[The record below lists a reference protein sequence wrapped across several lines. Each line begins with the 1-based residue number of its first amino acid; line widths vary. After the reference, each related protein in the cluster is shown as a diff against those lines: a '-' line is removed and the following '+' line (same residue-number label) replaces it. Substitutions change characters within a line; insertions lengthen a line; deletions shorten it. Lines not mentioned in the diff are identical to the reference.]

1 MTEAEAAKAPEG
13 MQMKDLNQ
21 MPGYKF
27 AIVVSAFD
35 CTGCGSCVNVCPD
48 KVQAITMTGFEAHE
62 DEQKYFDY
70 AVSLED
76 KKMLS
81 RNSNLTLLRDL
92 SSVSHYLSSPELV
105 VDVVRHLTLS

>member
-62 DEQKYFDY
+62 DEQKYSITQY
-70 AVSLED
+70 
-76 KKMLS
+76 
-81 RNSNLTLLRDL
+81 LLRIRRC
-92 SSVSHYLSSPELV
+92 YREIQ
-105 VDVVRHLTLS
+105 T

>member
-62 DEQKYFDY
+62 DERGKLTTFFYEPAGCKSSLCGCLNSQTYKPYYF
-70 AVSLED
+70 
-76 KKMLS
+76 
-81 RNSNLTLLRDL
+81 
-92 SSVSHYLSSPELV
+92 
-105 VDVVRHLTLS
+105 

>member
-35 CTGCGSCVNVCPD
+35 CTGCG
-48 KVQAITMTGFEAHE
+48 
-62 DEQKYFDY
+62 
-70 AVSLED
+70 
-76 KKMLS
+76 
-81 RNSNLTLLRDL
+81 
-92 SSVSHYLSSPELV
+92 LV
-105 VDVVRHLTLS
+105 